1 MTILDDVEL
10 WNLLHQ
16 EMARVDG
23 LRVRLNPN
31 SPSQVWLEFWMRR
44 ALLRARFAMTQRNLP
59 EAKRMWKVLA
69 QIGHGNT

>member
-1 MTILDDVEL
+1 MTTLSDVEH
-10 WNLLHQ
+10 WTLLQQ
-16 EMARVDG
+16 EMNRVDA

-31 SPSQVWLEFWMRR
+31 IPSHTWLEFWMRR

-69 QIGHGNT
+69 QIGHGSG